1 MSLTAKPTVL
11 VTGATGFIAQHVV
24 DKLLERKYGVIGT
37 ARSKAKYAPI
47 LKQFREKYP
56 EAEVSFEI
64 VRDIAVDDAFHDI
77 LKKHPEIKHILHTAS
92 PFSFGLDMALDEAY
106 LKPAVNGT
114 LNILNSIKKYAPQVT
129 NVVITSSFVAIMR
142 FGEGKDYIHTN
153 ESWNPINW
161 EEVKNEHEAYV
172 ASKTYAERAAREFYK
187 KEKPSYK
194 LATVNP
200 PIVLG
205 PQLFN
210 SSLEKV
216 LNTSN
221 ELLNKITHLDPLATT
236 PQDQFP
242 LLAVDVRD
250 VVEFHILPLENEE
263 LESERAFIV
272 SSPFIAQ
279 KILNI
284 LNDNFPELHGK
295 IAKGE
300 YNSADEL
307 IAKLCTK
314 YDTSST
320 LKKAS
325 DYKLIPLQT
334 SVVDIYRQYLSK
346 YSFS

>member
-1 MSLTAKPTVL
+1 MSL
-11 VTGATGFIAQHVV
+11 
-24 DKLLERKYGVIGT
+24 
-37 ARSKAKYAPI
+37 S
-47 LKQFREKYP
+47 
-56 EAEVSFEI
+56 
-64 VRDIAVDDAFHDI
+64 
-77 LKKHPEIKHILHTAS
+77 
-92 PFSFGLDMALDEAY
+92 
-106 LKPAVNGT
+106 
-114 LNILNSIKKYAPQVT
+114 
-129 NVVITSSFVAIMR
+129 
-142 FGEGKDYIHTN
+142 
-153 ESWNPINW
+153 
-161 EEVKNEHEAYV
+161 
-172 ASKTYAERAAREFYK
+172 
-187 KEKPSYK
+187 
-194 LATVNP
+194 
-200 PIVLG
+200 
-205 PQLFN
+205 
-210 SSLEKV
+210 
-216 LNTSN
+216 
-221 ELLNKITHLDPLATT
+221 
-236 PQDQFP
+236 
-242 LLAVDVRD
+242 
-250 VVEFHILPLENEE
+250 HILPLENEE